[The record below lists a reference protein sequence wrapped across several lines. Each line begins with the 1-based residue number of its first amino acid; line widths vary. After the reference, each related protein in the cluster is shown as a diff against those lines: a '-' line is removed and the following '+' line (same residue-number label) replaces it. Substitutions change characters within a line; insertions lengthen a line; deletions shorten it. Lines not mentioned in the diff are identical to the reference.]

1 MQVNVKDAASGVI
14 FLVIAAWFAIGTTD
28 LTIGTPLRMGP
39 GFFPLMLAAILA
51 LLGVIILVQAFGH
64 TSAPMKAVPWRGAF
78 LILGAP
84 IVFGMTV
91 RGFPPLGIP
100 ALGLVPS
107 VALTV
112 LLASWASRKMTVGL
126 SIILTVLLTV
136 FCLAV
141 FQRALGLP
149 VPPFGGPL
157 EWLNPYVDAMFAPIA
172 ALFRG
177 IGAVLSGIVHFVRS
191 LFVG

>member
-1 MQVNVKDAASGVI
+1 MQINVKDAASGAI
-14 FLVIAAWFAIGTTD
+14 FLVIAAWFALGTTD

-39 GFFPLMLAAILA
+39 GFFPLMLAAVLA
-51 LLGVIILVQAFGH
+51 LLGVIIVVQAFGH
-64 TSAPMKAVPWRGAF
+64 ASAPMKAVPWRGAL

-112 LLASWASRKMTVGL
+112 LLASWASRKMTLGL
-126 SIILTVLLTV
+126 SIVLTVLLTI

-157 EWLNPYVDAMFAPIA
+157 EWLNPYVDAIFAPVG

-177 IGAVLSGIVHFVRS
+177 VGAIIGDIVNAVRN